1 MASVPKYGTYKPQNE
16 TMEITITNATPSN
29 GQIEGSYTHK
39 YTPEG
44 QIDITGKIGGYAWVA
59 NNDGGEATAP
69 FSINF
74 TVSVLPEGNPYCI
87 VDFWNGFY
95 TIGDS
100 LVLSGVRSYVKN
112 DGTTQSVVL
121 GTLELYLQPPPS

>member
-1 MASVPKYGTYKPQNE
+1 MASVPKYGTYAPQNN
-16 TMEITITNATPSN
+16 TMSIEITNADPSS
-29 GQIEGSYTHK
+29 GRIQGTYTHK

-44 QIDITGKIGGYAWVA
+44 QIDIDGNIGGYAWVK
-59 NNDGGEATAP
+59 NNDGGSGTAP

-74 TVSVLPEGNPYCI
+74 TVSKRPNGFPYCI

-95 TIGDS
+95 TASDS
-100 LVLSGVRSYVKN
+100 LVMSGIRSYVKQ

-121 GTLELYLQPPPS
+121 GTLEFFLQS